1 MEDKQK
7 DKIESLKNKA
17 KKILQQAKQLEQK
30 EKAKE
35 RKERARE
42 LILIGAAFAQF
53 HDRKELLEYLKNP
66 QYLTLDENGTII
78 KTDNVP
84 QGKPAS
90 ILINPK
96 IAQKK
101 EKETN

>member
-1 MEDKQK
+1 MENKQK
-7 DKIESLKNKA
+7 EKIDSLKNKA
-17 KKILQQAKQLEQK
+17 KKMLLQAKQLEQK

-66 QYLTLDENGTII
+66 QYLTLDEVGKII
-78 KTDNVP
+78 KVDKAP
-84 QGKPAS
+84 EGKNAT
-90 ILINPK
+90 IFINPN
-96 IAQKK
+96 IAPKK
-101 EKETN
+101 